1 MKKRLALFVSLSL
14 AVAMMSGT
22 AIPVLASE
30 GSADDPY
37 KLILTEEPKPSSGSR
52 KAAGEAAAAAEQAAA
67 EGENSSDTSDP
78 YKGGGSDTS
87 DPYKGTSGS
96 DNSDPYKGT
105 GGDTSDPYKG
115 TGGGEAAQ
123 AESAPAPVVEK
134 YVPEPGEGAKYTVTV
149 TPDNWVKIENEGGET
164 LGLSQTS
171 GVKIIEE
178 DGFAFKDL
186 NQNGSLD
193 VYEDWRKPVEERAQ
207 NLAEQMQGEEKALM
221 LAHGGWDG
229 DFTTEPL
236 AADDATAVYLRAG
249 GRGGVTRAISNG
261 GGAHAKWTNAIQ
273 EVAESCLYGIP
284 AMISIDP
291 SNISGLVESVS
302 LASTMDPELAA
313 EIGKETAKQYR
324 AAGVT
329 ALLGPQVDI
338 ASPIMSRAGG
348 TYGEDPQLTLD
359 IATAY
364 VNAMQSTYD
373 ENGEDLGWGSESVYC
388 FTKHFGGAGSTEG
401 GRDDHTYAGRYT
413 VFPGENLEAHLI
425 TYFDGVFNL
434 PGKTGKSGI
443 MTQYAINVDK
453 DGNTF
458 GGEYAGAYNE
468 FMYSLLDEV
477 GYDSLR
483 ITDWG
488 VFGGLGEK
496 TGGLWG
502 TESLSEPERV
512 ALGFERGVNILGGYG
527 GYGGIGAIAEGYHVL
542 ADRIGEEEANK
553 ILTKAAYNYI

>member
-1 MKKRLALFVSLSL
+1 MRKRLALLL
-14 AVAMMSGT
+14 AFALMAGAISNT
-22 AIPVLASE
+22 AILARASE

-52 KAAGEAAAAAEQAAA
+52 KAAGEEAAAAAAAEAAA
-67 EGENSSDTSDP
+67 QGENAADTSDP
-78 YKGGGSDTS
+78 YKGGGT
-87 DPYKGTSGS
+87 
-96 DNSDPYKGT
+96 
-105 GGDTSDPYKG
+105 DTSDPYKG
-115 TGGGEAAQ
+115 TGGDNADPYKGTGGDNADPYKGTGGDAA
-123 AESAPAPVVEK
+123 AAAPAAAVPEVEK

-149 TPDNWVKIENEGGET
+149 TPDNWVKIENEGGKT

-178 DGFAFKDL
+178 EGLAFKDL

-207 NLAEQMQGEEKALM
+207 DLAGQMKGEEKALM

-229 DFTTEPL
+229 PFTTEPL
-236 AADDATAVYLRAG
+236 AADDASAVYLRAG

-261 GGAHAKWTNAIQ
+261 GGAHAKWTNALQ

-291 SNISGLVESVS
+291 SNISGLIESVS

-338 ASPIMSRAGG
+338 SSPIMSRAGG

-364 VNAMQSTYD
+364 VNAHQALRRRRLHGRRPRRPHLRRQIHGIPGR
-373 ENGEDLGWGSESVYC
+373 EPGSSP
-388 FTKHFGGAGSTEG
+388 
-401 GRDDHTYAGRYT
+401 DHL
-413 VFPGENLEAHLI
+413 F
-425 TYFDGVFNL
+425 
-434 PGKTGKSGI
+434 
-443 MTQYAINVDK
+443 
-453 DGNTF
+453 
-458 GGEYAGAYNE
+458 
-468 FMYSLLDEV
+468 
-477 GYDSLR
+477 
-483 ITDWG
+483 
-488 VFGGLGEK
+488 
-496 TGGLWG
+496 
-502 TESLSEPERV
+502 
-512 ALGFERGVNILGGYG
+512 
-527 GYGGIGAIAEGYHVL
+527 
-542 ADRIGEEEANK
+542 
-553 ILTKAAYNYI
+553 

>member
-1 MKKRLALFVSLSL
+1 MRKNLALILSAALMISMMASVS
-14 AVAMMSGT
+14 
-22 AIPVLASE
+22 IPARASE
-30 GSADDPY
+30 GSEDDPY

-52 KAAGEAAAAAEQAAA
+52 KAAGEAAAAAAA
-67 EGENSSDTSDP
+67 EQSAQAEGSDTSDP
-78 YKGGGSDTS
+78 YKGGG
-87 DPYKGTSGS
+87 

-105 GGDTSDPYKG
+105 GGDNSDPYKG
-115 TGGGEAAQ
+115 TGGDNSDPYKGTGGTDTAGTDAQPAA
-123 AESAPAPVVEK
+123 PVEK

-149 TPDNWVKIENEGGET
+149 TPDNWVRIENEGGET

-178 DGFAFKDL
+178 DGLAFKDL

-193 VYEDWRKPVEERAQ
+193 VYEDWRKPKEERAQ
-207 NLAEQMQGEEKALM
+207 SLAEAMKGEEKALM

-229 DFTTEPL
+229 PFTTEPL
-236 AADDATAVYLRAG
+236 AADDASAVYLRAG

-261 GGAHAKWTNAIQ
+261 GGAHAKWTNALQ
-273 EVAESCLYGIP
+273 EVAESCFYGIP

-373 ENGEDLGWGSESVYC
+373 ENGEDLGWGNESVYC
-388 FTKHFGGAGSTEG
+388 FTKHYGGAGSTEG

-413 VFPGENLEAHLI
+413 VFPGENLEAHLV
-425 TYFDGVFNL
+425 TYYDGVFNL
-434 PGKTGKSGI
+434 PG
-443 MTQYAINVDK
+443 
-453 DGNTF
+453 
-458 GGEYAGAYNE
+458 
-468 FMYSLLDEV
+468 
-477 GYDSLR
+477 
-483 ITDWG
+483 
-488 VFGGLGEK
+488 
-496 TGGLWG
+496 
-502 TESLSEPERV
+502 
-512 ALGFERGVNILGGYG
+512 
-527 GYGGIGAIAEGYHVL
+527 
-542 ADRIGEEEANK
+542 
-553 ILTKAAYNYI
+553 

>member
-1 MKKRLALFVSLSL
+1 MRKKLALLLSIAL
-14 AVAMMSGT
+14 MAGMISNT
-22 AIPVLASE
+22 AILARASE

-52 KAAGEAAAAAEQAAA
+52 KAAGEEAAAAAAAEAAA
-67 EGENSSDTSDP
+67 EGENAA
-78 YKGGGSDTS
+78 
-87 DPYKGTSGS
+87 
-96 DNSDPYKGT
+96 
-105 GGDTSDPYKG
+105 DTSDPYKG
-115 TGGGEAAQ
+115 TGGDNADPYKGTGGDNADPYKGTGGGDAA
-123 AESAPAPVVEK
+123 AAPAAAVPEVEK

-149 TPDNWVKIENEGGET
+149 TPDNWVKIENEDGET

-178 DGFAFKDL
+178 EGLAFKDL

-207 NLAEQMQGEEKALM
+207 DLADQMKGEEKALM

-229 DFTTEPL
+229 PFTTEPL
-236 AADDATAVYLRAG
+236 AADDASAVYLRAG

-261 GGAHAKWTNAIQ
+261 GGAHAKWTNALQ

-338 ASPIMSRAGG
+338 SSPIMSRAGG

-373 ENGEDLGWGSESVYC
+373 ENGEDIGWVRILLHQALRRRRLHGRRPRRPHLWRQIHGIPGREPGSPP
-388 FTKHFGGAGSTEG
+388 
-401 GRDDHTYAGRYT
+401 DHL
-413 VFPGENLEAHLI
+413 F
-425 TYFDGVFNL
+425 
-434 PGKTGKSGI
+434 
-443 MTQYAINVDK
+443 
-453 DGNTF
+453 
-458 GGEYAGAYNE
+458 
-468 FMYSLLDEV
+468 
-477 GYDSLR
+477 
-483 ITDWG
+483 
-488 VFGGLGEK
+488 
-496 TGGLWG
+496 
-502 TESLSEPERV
+502 
-512 ALGFERGVNILGGYG
+512 
-527 GYGGIGAIAEGYHVL
+527 
-542 ADRIGEEEANK
+542 
-553 ILTKAAYNYI
+553 